1 LSKFKV
7 AQKQRRNQARMGR
20 SIAAISSARS
30 VWQLG
35 LNSEEEKAISN
46 LSMVRILLVDDFA
59 AWRRYVLENLRRN
72 RNLQVIDV
80 ASDGFE
86 AVLKAEVLQ
95 PDLILLDIGLPKL
108 NGIEAARRIRK
119 LAPDSK
125 IIFLTQESSADLVET
140 ALSLGARGYVV
151 KQEAERDLLAAVETV
166 MLGRTF
172 VSCT

>member
-1 LSKFKV
+1 
-7 AQKQRRNQARMGR
+7 MGC
-20 SIAAISSARS
+20 SIAAMSSLRS

-35 LNSEEEKAISN
+35 VNSEEEKAISN

-72 RNLQVIDV
+72 RNLQVVDV
-80 ASDGFE
+80 ASDGLE
-86 AVLKAEVLQ
+86 AVFKAEVLQ

-125 IIFLTQESSADLVET
+125 IIFLTQESSADSVET

-151 KQEAERDLLAAVETV
+151 KAEAERDLLAAVEAV

-172 VSCT
+172 VSST